1 MILVIL
7 GPSGSGKTTLRDE
20 LLRDKEL
27 KAHFVKSISFTTR
40 RRRSQE
46 VNKKDYIFISE
57 PEFKRQLSSKKILEW
72 TKYLG
77 YYYATPR
84 NFVDRYLKRGKNIIL
99 CLDLKGALR
108 IKKLYPGDCV
118 TIFILPP
125 SIKALRD
132 RIEGRCNKTK
142 KKEIQ
147 ERLELAK
154 QELLAAGKH
163 DYCVV
168 NKNLTQAVKEIKSI
182 ILREVKKE
190 RGFQIVR

>member
-1 MILVIL
+1 MIFVIS

-46 VNKKDYIFISE
+46 LNKKDYIFISE
-57 PEFKRQLSSKKILEW
+57 PEFKRQVKLKKILEW

-77 YYYATPR
+77 YYYATSR
-84 NFVDRYLKRGKNIIL
+84 DFVDRHLKKGKNIIL
-99 CLDLKGALR
+99 CLDLKGALK
-108 IKKLYPGDCV
+108 IKRLYPKNYV

-125 SIKALRD
+125 SIKALRG

-142 KKEIQ
+142 KEEIQ

-154 QELLAAGKH
+154 QELSAAGKH
-163 DYCVV
+163 DYRVV
-168 NKNLTQAVKEIKSI
+168 NKNLTQAVKGLKSI
-182 ILREVKKE
+182 ILKSVMS
-190 RGFQIVR
+190 